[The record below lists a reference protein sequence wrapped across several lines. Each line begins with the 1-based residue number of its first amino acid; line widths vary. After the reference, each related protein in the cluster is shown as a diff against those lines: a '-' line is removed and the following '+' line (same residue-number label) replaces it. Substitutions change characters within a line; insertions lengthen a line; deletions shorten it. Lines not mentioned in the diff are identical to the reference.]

1 MGCHSLLQ
9 GIFLTQGLNTGLSY
23 CRQILYHLSH
33 QGSPKNVIGDPT
45 DNVNINLTIIFFP
58 LAMSPSVSPISLHA
72 CMLSH
77 FTRVQLCNPMD
88 CSPPGSFVHGISQ
101 ARILEWVAIS
111 FSRGSS
117 RPRDQTQVSCL
128 TGEFF
133 TTALSGKS
141 KT

>member
-1 MGCHSLLQ
+1 MGSHSLLQ
-9 GIFLTQGLNTGLSY
+9 GIFLTQGLNTGLSH

-88 CSPPGSFVHGISQ
+88 CSPPGSFVHGVLQ
-101 ARILEWVAIS
+101 ARTLEWVAIS
-111 FSRGSS
+111 FPRGCSLSRN
-117 RPRDQTQVSCL
+117 QTHVSCVFSTSRWIL
-128 TGEFF
+128 YHCAQF
-133 TTALSGKS
+133 L
-141 KT
+141 